1 MYKQLNKEAQYLTK
15 LVYNKSICIVLLW
28 LLRGNRSNNLFIMQR
43 HANDETTTTHKK
55 RKTKKGS
62 LARKNKGKT
71 SIFVTMLKTCLHL
84 FLHDKDKEVKSMNS

>member
-55 RKTKKGS
+55 RKKEAWQEKTREKPLS
-62 LARKNKGKT
+62 L
-71 SIFVTMLKTCLHL
+71 
-84 FLHDKDKEVKSMNS
+84 